1 MNCAGEWTGV
11 EAVQG
16 TGLELESEAER
27 GERLWDEVESK
38 RNVLTRSI
46 NPAKLTAYLRQCK
59 VLDEEDED
67 EVLNSRQLTSRKGRA
82 SRLLDMLRCRGSRGY
97 EAFLESLELYYA
109 ELYRLLTGEEPTRR
123 CSVLVERCVCVCL
136 PVEEGP
142 EGLTHFLMT
151 EVLNLQ
157 KQLKEREAEVHKL
170 STSSQQ
176 LSLVTQE
183 LGSVQQHFASL
194 RKQCQSHS
202 SQLSQLRDDNYL
214 LAMRYAQLTQEKNI
228 AVLKARELQLGMGR
242 LHCQLTG
249 MEEECSLARRCSTR
263 LRRDMQDLCS
273 GQRLSELQQE
283 NSQLRA
289 RIQKQQV
296 LLQAPS
302 SEAVLLDLLD
312 QDRREA
318 LEDRQELV
326 QRNLSIS
333 QCLHETEQQ
342 RDQYLREKL
351 GLELRCSQMA
361 AQCELNKRRVTVV
374 CQQLE
379 EVEKER
385 DQAFKARNEA
395 QASYVQSLLARDE
408 HWRQNWALQE
418 RLDRLE
424 TQMTDRDGKSS
435 DRQGIK
441 CSLPTGHSLDL
452 TDFLDSSLVSVGY
465 RGDGNKKV
473 EKETSF
479 SPNLRRR
486 NCVKRSSSSPIKVSE
501 LRAIGD
507 EKCTELC
514 RPAMVASVDME
525 SEGDINRFSILPFP
539 PSQGSLILR
548 NKEDDPIGSLASLSL
563 ASTMD
568 ILEPSTGV
576 RELAVSRAV
585 YIRVNVSVQGQ
596 LDGCSLQVE
605 RGEIL
610 QVLDIELPLD
620 SDWRCARINP
630 HTKEDLQQV
639 TVPGYH
645 RACRLLQANSSPAVS
660 CQCPCERTQKQGL
673 RSDVVMKPR
682 SLNRIRSVQSIYPP
696 PQDPDTPTPLCTDT
710 PSRPRTTDPLIPAQ
724 DTASAHPWTTP
735 FVCCESEY
743 VRCQGLSSLRLELQ
757 CVQRLEAV

>member
-1 MNCAGEWTGV
+1 
-11 EAVQG
+11 
-16 TGLELESEAER
+16 
-27 GERLWDEVESK
+27 
-38 RNVLTRSI
+38 
-46 NPAKLTAYLRQCK
+46 
-59 VLDEEDED
+59 
-67 EVLNSRQLTSRKGRA
+67 
-82 SRLLDMLRCRGSRGY
+82 
-97 EAFLESLELYYA
+97 
-109 ELYRLLTGEEPTRR
+109 
-123 CSVLVERCVCVCL
+123 
-136 PVEEGP
+136 
-142 EGLTHFLMT
+142 
-151 EVLNLQ
+151 
-157 KQLKEREAEVHKL
+157 
-170 STSSQQ
+170 
-176 LSLVTQE
+176 
-183 LGSVQQHFASL
+183 
-194 RKQCQSHS
+194 
-202 SQLSQLRDDNYL
+202 
-214 LAMRYAQLTQEKNI
+214 
-228 AVLKARELQLGMGR
+228 
-242 LHCQLTG
+242 
-249 MEEECSLARRCSTR
+249 
-263 LRRDMQDLCS
+263 
-273 GQRLSELQQE
+273 
-283 NSQLRA
+283 
-289 RIQKQQV
+289 
-296 LLQAPS
+296 
-302 SEAVLLDLLD
+302 
-312 QDRREA
+312 
-318 LEDRQELV
+318 
-326 QRNLSIS
+326 
-333 QCLHETEQQ
+333 
-342 RDQYLREKL
+342 
-351 GLELRCSQMA
+351 MA

-645 RACRLLQANSSPAVS
+645 RYS
-660 CQCPCERTQKQGL
+660 
-673 RSDVVMKPR
+673 
-682 SLNRIRSVQSIYPP
+682 
-696 PQDPDTPTPLCTDT
+696 TDAHST
-710 PSRPRTTDPLIPAQ
+710 H
-724 DTASAHPWTTP
+724 TA
-735 FVCCESEY
+735 
-743 VRCQGLSSLRLELQ
+743 
-757 CVQRLEAV
+757 